1 MLLMQTVTAYYV
13 MEFKTL
19 WPNLCWL
26 LSVMNLEINDLVFGN
41 LGQER
46 SQNVLDICEG
56 LRYASAW
63 PLSYKKYDLY

>member
-1 MLLMQTVTAYYV
+1 
-13 MEFKTL
+13 
-19 WPNLCWL
+19 
-26 LSVMNLEINDLVFGN
+26 MNLEINVLVFGN

-63 PLSYKKYDLY
+63 PLSYKKYSLY